1 MMGHLQLK
9 RLPEILN
16 NIECLSDKKLY
27 QISISFFSKTNYI
40 SVIKTFDFV
49 IEEGNF
55 SAEV

>member
-1 MMGHLQLK
+1 MGHLQLK
-9 RLPEILN
+9 RLPEILK
-16 NIECLSDKKLY
+16 NIECLSDKKLSK
-27 QISISFFSKTNYI
+27 ISISFFSKTNYI